1 MFPASGAR
9 EKQGQLQPLLSFS
22 PRLFEYL
29 VSLTS
34 VLRPMLEDS
43 QQRCGINTRRLT
55 HDQQRGSGMLV
66 IYVTTGVSS
75 DTLSTRVSR

>member
-1 MFPASGAR
+1 
-9 EKQGQLQPLLSFS
+9 
-22 PRLFEYL
+22 
-29 VSLTS
+29 
-34 VLRPMLEDS
+34 MLEDS

-75 DTLSTRVSR
+75 DTLSTRVSRWCMADRWTRNNVYDPRKSLF